1 MKNNKG
7 QVLILFVLL
16 LPIILLSALIT
27 IEFGNIY
34 IEKAKTKN
42 IIKNTI
48 SNGLK
53 NELTQDAINSIIDL
67 NIKDIKDKSIYKSEN
82 EIEIKVIQ
90 QKEIFNRN
98 IELKYNYKGI
108 KQEEKITISEG

>member
-42 IIKNTI
+42 VIKNTI

-53 NELTQDAINSIIDL
+53 NDLTQDAINSIIDL
-67 NIKDIKDKSIYKSEN
+67 NIKDINDKSIYKSEN

-90 QKEIFNRN
+90 QKKIFNRN
-98 IELKYNYKGI
+98 IKLKYNYKGI
-108 KQEEKITISEG
+108 KQEENITISEG